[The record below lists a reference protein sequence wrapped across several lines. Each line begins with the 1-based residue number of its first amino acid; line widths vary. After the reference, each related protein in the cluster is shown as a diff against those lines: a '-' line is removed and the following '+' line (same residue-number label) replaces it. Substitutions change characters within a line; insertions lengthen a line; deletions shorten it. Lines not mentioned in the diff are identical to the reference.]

1 MEKPHIFMCQFEQD
15 FILKFLIVTMDKFP
29 PAFASW
35 DAEQR
40 DHHPPGGTMQ
50 VVQQHL
56 QPRQDKEEGWKS
68 SARPDNVRLL
78 TSESLRYC
86 RKDFSAGI
94 DTGVLSVAE

>member
-1 MEKPHIFMCQFEQD
+1 MCQFEQD
-15 FILKFLIVTMDKFP
+15 SFILKFLIVTMDKFP

-78 TSESLRYC
+78 F
-86 RKDFSAGI
+86 FSH
-94 DTGVLSVAE
+94 